1 MYPSDIWKHEFQV
14 YILMSA
20 TSLNESLACYDMK
33 VIQIPS
39 IWLLMIAAIAP
50 LSLLSRDGN
59 LSFAWAWIFS
69 PKPMIYYK
77 STTDCHSSL
86 SLTCHCNVHSVQL
99 EGLKCLVLSLFKR
112 PWPRSPGQNFCVLEL
127 ITRFLI
133 TGVYFSQ

>member
-1 MYPSDIWKHEFQV
+1 MNVITNTIKLLLMYFLISLNTYPSFRYLKTWLQV
-14 YILMSA
+14 SILMTA
-20 TSLNESLACYDMK
+20 PSLNESLACYDMK

-86 SLTCHCNVHSVQL
+86 SLTCHCNVHSIQL
-99 EGLKCLVLSLFKR
+99 VDWKCPVLFLFKKALVI
-112 PWPRSPGQNFCVLEL
+112 S
-127 ITRFLI
+127 
-133 TGVYFSQ
+133 